1 MAIEAFTF
9 GRLEHS
15 HITKKKKKKKRA
27 GILGFDGAAKP
38 RNQALLAKLN
48 WRLKK
53 AKTEGESLWASTL
66 KTDPVSKK
74 RGIEDVTN
82 FRIFFFCKSFQSAFD
97 SDYLQL
103 ILTKPFITKKKKKRK
118 KEKKNYKRNKN
129 YRQVNSK
136 TYC

>member
-1 MAIEAFTF
+1 MALEAFTF

-15 HITKKKKKKKRA
+15 HITTKKKKRA
-27 GILGFDGAAKP
+27 GILGLDDAAKP
-38 RNQALLAKLN
+38 RNLALLAKLN

-82 FRIFFFCKSFQSAFD
+82 FRIFFFVNHSSRP
-97 SDYLQL
+97 
-103 ILTKPFITKKKKKRK
+103 LTQTIC
-118 KEKKNYKRNKN
+118 
-129 YRQVNSK
+129 S
-136 TYC
+136 

>member
-1 MAIEAFTF
+1 MALEAFIF

-27 GILGFDGAAKP
+27 GILGFDFAAKP

-82 FRIFFFCKSFQSAFD
+82 FRIFLGKSFQSSFD
-97 SDYLQL
+97 SDHLQL
-103 ILTKPFITKKKKKRK
+103 ILTKPFITKKKKRK
-118 KEKKNYKRNKN
+118 KKNYKQNKN